1 MLNYH
6 DAYKLIL
13 NEISKLRLQFED
25 IPLIQSTGRYLA
37 EDIVS
42 DIDMPPFDNSA
53 MDGYAIK
60 FNENKKSW
68 RIIGE
73 VSAGGSSDIHID
85 EDSCIA
91 IMTGGKIPENADT
104 VIALEDVS
112 VEGNKIILNTGIKLK
127 KGSNIRYQAEY
138 LRKDSLV
145 IPRNTKIQSNHIP
158 ALANYGKRFVKVY
171 KNPVIGIFSTGNELI
186 DIDFKPTGSQIRVT
200 NLYSIIDN
208 ILGMKLNPIN
218 YGIIP
223 DNKESIREIIKK
235 ALNEQIDI
243 LITSGAVSVGK
254 YDFLKEVLLDEGIEI
269 IFWKAN
275 IKPGKPILFG
285 KYQNDNSK
293 KLIFGL
299 PGNPVSTFVNF
310 RIFIK
315 RAFDE
320 YFGNKH
326 MDVFP
331 AILQDTITKKDGKRH
346 FICGV
351 SKLDSDNR
359 EIYVSKTPGQ
369 SSGNIFG
376 LTSANCFIIIEESIN
391 EIKKGEK
398 VLCIKI

>member
-6 DAYKLIL
+6 DAYQLII
-13 NEISKLRLQFED
+13 NELSKLSLQVEEV
-25 IPLIQSTGRYLA
+25 PLVQSTGRYLA
-37 EDIVS
+37 EHIIS

-60 FNENKKSW
+60 FEKDKKSW
-68 RIIGE
+68 RVIGE
-73 VSAGGSSDIHID
+73 IIAGGSTEIMLD
-85 EDSCIA
+85 EDSCVA
-91 IMTGGKIPENADT
+91 IMTGGKIPDNADT
-104 VIALEDVS
+104 VVPIEDVS
-112 VEGNKIILNTGIKLK
+112 LEGDKIILNHGVKLK
-127 KGSNIRYQAEY
+127 KGANIRYQAEY

-145 IPRNTKIQSNHIP
+145 IPRNTKIESNHIP
-158 ALANYGKRFVKVY
+158 VLANYGKRFVKVY
-171 KNPVIGIFSTGNELI
+171 KNPRIGILSTGNELI
-186 DIDFKPTGSQIRVT
+186 DIDFTPSGSQIRVT
-200 NLYSIIDN
+200 NLYSIIEN
-208 ILGMKLNPIN
+208 ILGLKMNPVN
-218 YGIIP
+218 FGIIP
-223 DNKESIREIIKK
+223 DDKDSIREIIKK
-235 ALNEQIDI
+235 ALNDDIDI

-254 YDFLKEVLLDEGIEI
+254 YDYLKEVLLNEGIEI

-275 IKPGKPILFG
+275 IKPGKPMLFG
-285 KYQNDNSK
+285 KYKNENRQ

-320 YFGNKH
+320 FFGNKKI
-326 MDVFP
+326 DIFP
-331 AILQDTITKKDGKRH
+331 AILEDTITKKDGKRH

-351 SKLDSDNR
+351 SRLDPETR
-359 EIYVSKTPGQ
+359 EIHVSKTPGQ

-376 LTSANCFIIIEESIN
+376 LSSANCLIIFEESLN

>member
-1 MLNYH
+1 MLNYN
-6 DAYKLIL
+6 DAFKLIL
-13 NEISKLRLQFED
+13 NEISKLRLQFEEV
-25 IPLIQSTGRYLA
+25 PLIQSTGRYLA

-60 FNENKKSW
+60 FNEGKKSW

-73 VSAGGSSDIHID
+73 IIAGGSSEIQFD

-91 IMTGGKIPENADT
+91 IMTGGKIPDNADT
-104 VIALEDVS
+104 VLAIEDVS
-112 VEGNKIILNTGIKLK
+112 VEGDKITLNHDIKLK
-127 KGSNIRYQAEY
+127 KGSNIRYRAEY
-138 LRKDSLV
+138 LKKDSLV
-145 IPRNTKIQSNHIP
+145 LQRNTKIETNHIP

-171 KNPVIGIFSTGNELI
+171 KSPVIGILSTGNELI
-186 DIDFKPTGSQIRVT
+186 DIDFTPIGSQIRVT
-200 NLYSIIDN
+200 NLYSIIEN
-208 ILGMKLNPIN
+208 VLGMKMNPIN

-223 DNKESIREIIKK
+223 DKKESIREIVKK
-235 ALNEQIDI
+235 ALNEHIDI
-243 LITSGAVSVGK
+243 LITTGAVSVGK
-254 YDFLKEVLLDEGIEI
+254 FDFLKEVLLDEGIEI

-285 KYQNDNSK
+285 KYQKGNSN

-320 YFGNKH
+320 YFGNKE

-331 AILQDTITKKDGKRH
+331 AILKDSITKKDGKIH

-351 SKLDSDNR
+351 SKFDSDTR
-359 EIYVSKTPGQ
+359 EIYVSKTLGQ

-376 LTSANCFIIIEESIN
+376 LTNANCLIIIEESVN